1 MIGLALA
8 ADLSVDV
15 VRSAVE
21 SLADARIVARSTD
34 FVRDGVAMAG
44 RLHRHHPR
52 ISEKREPPTL
62 RVGAAPLLKPA
73 VALTVSQCVGRQA
86 VDFGQ

>member
-34 FVRDGVAMAG
+34 FVRDGRAAA
-44 RLHRHHPR
+44 
-52 ISEKREPPTL
+52 STPPCVSTAL
-62 RVGAAPLLKPA
+62 RRGSAPDADARGASP
-73 VALTVSQCVGRQA
+73 
-86 VDFGQ
+86 